1 MKKFKLIVFMLFLG
15 LSMAIAQD
23 TTKTLTD
30 DMFSDAEK
38 EQAGNSNSDSQIGKS
53 TIKELTPL
61 SSYEFYLSL
70 IVLGFGAFAL
80 LLEVWLI
87 HKKTIDQDSIIK
99 FIVVTIIITATLFLI
114 TAGYSNNQIAP
125 ALGLLGTIAGYLMGK
140 HESESKKEQV
150 AKTETKEEPVK
161 TESKEEAK

>member
-1 MKKFKLIVFMLFLG
+1 MKKIKLIFFMLFLG

-30 DMFSDAEK
+30 DMFSDTEK
-38 EQAGNSNSDSQIGKS
+38 EQVGNSSSDSQLGKS

-87 HKKTIDQDSIIK
+87 QKKTIDQDSIIK

-140 HESESKKEQV
+140 HESESKKKQDVESNV
-150 AKTETKEEPVK
+150 EPTKIDKTEETK
-161 TESKEEAK
+161 